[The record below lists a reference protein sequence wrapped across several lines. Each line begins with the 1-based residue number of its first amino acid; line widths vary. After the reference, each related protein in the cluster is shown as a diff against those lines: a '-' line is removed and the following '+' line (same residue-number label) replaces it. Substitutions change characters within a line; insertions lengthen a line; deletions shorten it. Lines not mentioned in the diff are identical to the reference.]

1 MVIGGH
7 NKRQSTG
14 QQSSVPRG
22 KVFNPLQMTDV
33 DGRLAALTA
42 SGKGFST
49 LYRPS
54 EIDTLREF
62 EAVSRNLPSQV
73 PPLSRPNTP
82 SSGQSPGGRDGSG
95 GKVREYEQK
104 VRLLKI
110 QLAEQQMRNATLA
123 EENQDLRGQLTK
135 SQEVLISFA
144 ERAREDRLE
153 AEHNGRKRVATSMP
167 SLGGGGGP
175 MGEDK

>member
-1 MVIGGH
+1 
-7 NKRQSTG
+7 
-14 QQSSVPRG
+14 
-22 KVFNPLQMTDV
+22 
-33 DGRLAALTA
+33 
-42 SGKGFST
+42 
-49 LYRPS
+49 
-54 EIDTLREF
+54 
-62 EAVSRNLPSQV
+62 
-73 PPLSRPNTP
+73 
-82 SSGQSPGGRDGSG
+82 
-95 GKVREYEQK
+95 
-104 VRLLKI
+104 
-110 QLAEQQMRNATLA
+110 MRNATLA